1 MIKISGLTSSKLKW
15 LSVWCRQY
23 SVNFG
28 DVIFDKV
35 EQKDIEGVVEDF
47 VAKEE
52 EAMTEADSEA
62 ETEAEGDT
70 EVEQD
75 VSQTSAGM
83 VKVGEIRTLA
93 YEVSGTVYIVDE
105 KTLKIE
111 DFNYNGKGPD
121 AFFYVGES
129 GSPSGEGTMVP
140 YPEGSDTDTIL
151 TKADK
156 IDITLKLPTGR

>member
-1 MIKISGLTSSKLKW
+1 MG
-15 LSVWCRQY
+15 RADAE
-23 SVNFG
+23 G
-28 DVIFDKV
+28 EAEV
-35 EQKDIEGVVEDF
+35 EQVDSHTEGMAEESF
-47 VAKEE
+47 ATEEE
-52 EAMTEADSEA
+52 EAKAEAEGEA
-62 ETEAEGDT
+62 ETEAEGEA

-156 IDITLKLPTGR
+156 IDITLRLPTGM